1 MNTRWKFKLY
11 FVIAG
16 VFINL
21 TSLAFEMPSPAES
34 LDSYNLIAKVV
45 IKSIDLQRE
54 VQYFDSSGIQ
64 AFGHPVVMEVID
76 PLIISSRT
84 NELTVLAQAYGFNH
98 GRRYVH
104 PQVFTGYIVQSNA
117 LTIACRYFDNTNWL
131 VIAEILSEEMWEIYR
146 KQKETG
152 VIEKKISE
160 EAESNQVIREQLLA
174 NQKKLALYE
183 QLRQGQITEEEFQK
197 QMEALK
203 TITNR
208 TILITD

>member
-84 NELTVLAQAYGFNH
+84 NELTVLAQAYGFNQTNDPRLPLRSS
-98 GRRYVH
+98 GKRSCAQRAV
-104 PQVFTGYIVQSNA
+104 NA
-117 LTIACRYFDNTNWL
+117 
-131 VIAEILSEEMWEIYR
+131 S
-146 KQKETG
+146 
-152 VIEKKISE
+152 
-160 EAESNQVIREQLLA
+160 
-174 NQKKLALYE
+174 
-183 QLRQGQITEEEFQK
+183 
-197 QMEALK
+197 
-203 TITNR
+203 
-208 TILITD
+208 